1 MENATDVWI
10 DLKERF
16 AQGDLVCVS
25 KHQQQTYSLKQ
36 KFKTVTEFY
45 YELKILWEEPEI
57 YMRFLTTLVVSNAHV
72 MLCVVITICCKSHN
86 FSFIT

>member
-25 KHQQQTYSLKQ
+25 KHQQETYSLKQ
-36 KFKTVTEFY
+36 KSKTVTEFY
-45 YELKILWEEPEI
+45 YELKILWEELEI
-57 YMRFLTTLVVSNAHV
+57 YMRFLTALVVSNAHV

>member
-25 KHQQQTYSLKQ
+25 KHQQETYSLKQ
-36 KFKTVTEFY
+36 KSKTVTEFY
-45 YELKILWEEPEI
+45 YELKILWEKLEI
-57 YMRFLTTLVVSNAHV
+57 YMPIS
-72 MLCVVITICCKSHN
+72 
-86 FSFIT
+86 FSFFFDENIC